1 MKRVTIAL
9 AVIAVMIC
17 CSTSAQVKM
26 PAPSPVQ
33 TIQQDFGMG
42 SIQVIYSRP
51 GAKGRRVF
59 GDLVQ
64 NGKLWRTGANA
75 ATRISFSDPVEI
87 GGKKI
92 DSGTYV
98 LYSIPGE
105 ESWDI
110 ILNKGLNNWGIDG
123 YREAQDVFRFK
134 VLPVR
139 TKNMVETFTMQFI
152 NIKPDSCELEIS
164 WEKTLVRIPITA
176 DIREKIKAQIEA
188 GMLTDKKPY
197 WEAAQFYNEY
207 EKNYSKALEYADK
220 ALQGNEKAFWIL
232 LYKARIQQSLGDI
245 PGAITS
251 SKASMALAKEAGY
264 DDYVKMNTELQK
276 ELRQ

>member
-1 MKRVTIAL
+1 M
-9 AVIAVMIC
+9 IAVMIC
-17 CSTSAQVKM
+17 LSATAQVKM

-75 ATRISFSDPVEI
+75 ATRIILSEPVEM

-110 ILNKGLNNWGIDG
+110 ILNKGLNNWGVDG
-123 YREAQDVFRFK
+123 YKEAQDVFRFK

-176 DIREKIKAQIEA
+176 DIREKIKAQIES

-207 EKNYSKALEYADK
+207 EKNYAKALEYADK

-245 PGAITS
+245 AGALTS

>member
-1 MKRVTIAL
+1 MKRVTIVL
-9 AVIAVMIC
+9 AIIAVMIS
-17 CSTSAQVKM
+17 CSTDAQVKM

-75 ATRISFSDPVEI
+75 ATRIIFSEPVEM

-123 YREAQDVFRFK
+123 YKEAQDVFRFK

-164 WEKTLVRIPITA
+164 WERTLVRIPITA

-245 PGAITS
+245 PGALSS

-264 DDYVKMNTELQK
+264 DDYVKMNAELQK
-276 ELRQ
+276 ELR

>member
-232 LYKARIQQSLGDI
+232 LYKAKIQQSLGDI